1 MNSKKEKIRK
11 QNIQSWM
18 DLAYGD
24 PEQVT
29 EITLPVL
36 SGSMAPLLLPGDE
49 IVIKHTALHECRIGD
64 IIVFRGI
71 KGLTAHRM
79 LLHITLFDSTF
90 VFQKGDS
97 NRFGNWISSN
107 RIVGLVTE
115 SRNKSGMLTSFITE
129 NGRIKARNTAIKH
142 IFRDFIQRLVFI
154 PGKLLPN
161 RLKAGIKKVF
171 HITKERHAS
180 GIQ

>member
-1 MNSKKEKIRK
+1 MNEKIRK

-24 PEQVT
+24 PEQVA

-36 SGSMAPLLLPGDE
+36 SGSMAPLLVPGDE
-49 IVIKHTALHECRIGD
+49 IVIKHAVLHECRTGD

-79 LLHITLFDSTF
+79 LLRITLFGSTF

-97 NRFGNWISSN
+97 NRFGNWISSD
-107 RIVGLVTE
+107 RIVGLVIE
-115 SRNKSGMLTSFITE
+115 SRKKSGLITSFTTE
-129 NGRIKARNTAIKH
+129 LGRAKARNTAIQY
-142 IFRDFIQRLVFI
+142 FLQDFIQRLFYI
-154 PGKLLPN
+154 PGKLFPN
-161 RLKAGIKKVF
+161 RLKAGIKKLF
-171 HITKERHAS
+171 HITKERRTS